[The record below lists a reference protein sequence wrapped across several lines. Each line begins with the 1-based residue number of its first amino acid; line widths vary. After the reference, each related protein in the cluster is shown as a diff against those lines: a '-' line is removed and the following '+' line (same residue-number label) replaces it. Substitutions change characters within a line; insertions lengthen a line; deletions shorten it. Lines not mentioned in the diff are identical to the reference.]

1 MGTLAFLFGFLALG
15 IVGAK
20 VLPETVESVPSDRIG
35 ATAFLFL
42 LCLGASVISTLS
54 YAVSSRRLNHQPRW
68 FRGLLGGVVAAGAF
82 CASASA
88 AYAEL
93 WLGYQPNLGFWMLA
107 LALVLP
113 GFAGWSWPFLS
124 ASRVDEVKRTA

>member
-1 MGTLAFLFGFLALG
+1 MGTVSFLFGFVALG
-15 IVGAK
+15 IVVARI
-20 VLPETVESVPSDRIG
+20 LPETVESVPSDRIG
-35 ATAFLFL
+35 ATGFLFL

-54 YAVSSRRLNHQPRW
+54 YAVSSRRLNHQPQW

-82 CASASA
+82 CASVIA

-93 WLGYQPNLGFWMLA
+93 WLGYKPNLGYWMLA

-113 GFAGWSWPFLS
+113 GLAGWWWPFLS
-124 ASRVDEVKRTA
+124 AKTPASQN